1 MNRLELKHVTIKN
14 FQSLIEADI
23 DFTYFEDCLV
33 KVSGF
38 NSIES
43 TATSNGSG
51 KSSLFEAIL
60 WAIYQSTSSGN
71 KDVSNSLTGENV
83 SVDLQFSLNNIT
95 YLVSRQINS
104 VTFGKLN
111 TETGLFDDFSAT
123 NRSETNKKILEVV
136 GITKDMFLNTIFISQ
151 NSQALMFSRLSPSS
165 RKERIEELVD
175 IDSQM
180 FELTD
185 RASTK
190 LKKATVQR
198 DTDQK
203 AVNDLD
209 VKKSVLMNDIS
220 SLREQLSDTDKR
232 IEAENSK
239 VVEDLTEKE
248 NSLREKLKV
257 QSEKLEKLIA
267 ESQDLLDPINAD
279 IRKLEDENLKLDV
292 VLRQLKSRLKNL
304 QDSSICPTCKRPFD
318 KTDKHS
324 FEQMREEFETEIS
337 DKEGQ
342 KRKNGFSFQSLSEKK
357 EQIMTAFKKKSSN
370 LSNLISSYNEEL
382 TVLEKRKQSS
392 KSNLSAIQA
401 RRQLLQEQIDEK
413 NENLSSTS
421 KQYKKAVA
429 ELEVSSQRVDV
440 IEDLK
445 KRLLVEFR
453 SYILEKILEQFNQI
467 LLQMSEQVFDDKRIQ
482 IIFKRTKIDI
492 AIQSPKFSQSYESLS
507 GGEKRKT
514 DLVLIL
520 AQQKLLSQVTDSSSN
535 TLILDEVLENM
546 DEVAMSNSL
555 SLIQSCQQQGMS
567 IFVVSHTEYQSVNF
581 DYEVRVI
588 KESTGSLVEILRS

>member
-1 MNRLELKHVTIKN
+1 MNRLELKHVSIKN

-23 DFTYFEDCLV
+23 DFNSFEDCLV

-38 NSIES
+38 NNTES

-71 KDVSNSLTGENV
+71 KEVSNSLTGGNV
-83 SVDLQFSLNNIT
+83 SVDLQFALNNDI
-95 YLVSRQINS
+95 YLISRQIS
-104 VTFGKLN
+104 AVTFGKLN

-180 FELTD
+180 SELTD
-185 RASTK
+185 RASAK
-190 LKKATVQR
+190 LKDATAQR
-198 DTDQK
+198 DSDRRL
-203 AVNDLD
+203 VGDLD
-209 VKKSVLMNDIS
+209 VKKSMLMDDIS
-220 SLREQLSDTDKR
+220 SLKQQLSVLDEELT
-232 IEAENSK
+232 AESSK
-239 VVEDLTEKE
+239 VEEDFTKKE
-248 NSLREKLKV
+248 NSLKEKLRV
-257 QSEKLEKLIA
+257 QEEKLEKLTT
-267 ESQDLLDPINAD
+267 ESQELLDPVNAD
-279 IRKLEDENLKLDV
+279 IRKLEDENLKLDT
-292 VLRQLKSRLKNL
+292 VLKQLRVQLKNL

-318 KTDKHS
+318 ETDRHS
-324 FEQMREEFETEIS
+324 FAQMKEELESEITE
-337 DKEGQ
+337 KESQ
-342 KRKNGFSFQSLSEKK
+342 KRKNGFSLQTLTERK
-357 EQIMTAFKKKSSN
+357 EQIVTAFKKKSSEF
-370 LSNLISSYNEEL
+370 SASISSYKDEL
-382 TVLEKRKQSS
+382 LTLERREQYS

-401 RRQLLQEQIDEK
+401 KQQLLQEQSDQK
-413 NENLSSTS
+413 NKELAETS
-421 KQYKKAVA
+421 EQYKKAVTSF
-429 ELEVSSQRVDV
+429 EVSSQRRDV

-467 LLQMSEQVFDDKRIQ
+467 LLQMSEQVFDDKKIQ
-482 IIFKRTKIDI
+482 IIFKKTKIDI
-492 AIQSPKFSQSYESLS
+492 SIQSSKFSQSYESLS

-546 DEVAMSNSL
+546 DEVAMNSSL
-555 SLIQSCQQQGMS
+555 NLIQSCQQKGMS
-567 IFVVSHTEYQSVNF
+567 IFVISHTEYQAVNF
-581 DYEVRVI
+581 DYDVRVV
-588 KESTGSLVEILRS
+588 KEPTGSLVEVCRS